1 VRVINCARG
10 DLIVDEALGAA
21 LDSGKVGGAALD
33 VFSEEPITE
42 HPLFRYDNVVV
53 TPHLG
58 ASTTEAQ
65 DRAGV
70 QTAGQVVAALT
81 GGVVTTAVNIPAVAP
96 EDMEVLGPFVPLAE
110 QLGQIGMALAQ
121 SVDRVEIELLGR
133 IAERDT
139 RLLSIA
145 VLLGVLKG
153 HTEEDVNLVNAPSL
167 AEERGIDVVE
177 TKRTSA
183 RDFTDLVRVTVV
195 GGGEGVRVV
204 GTNLGRRNR
213 PHLLEAWGQRFNIQ
227 IEEHVTLF
235 RYSDVPGMIGRVG
248 TAFGDHGINIVSAA
262 VGRQRDG
269 DERPDGAVAAM
280 AITTDAPVPREVI
293 DEIVAGDGF
302 VDGRT
307 VSL

>member
-1 VRVINCARG
+1 M
-10 DLIVDEALGAA
+10 D
-21 LDSGKVGGAALD
+21 
-33 VFSEEPITE
+33 
-42 HPLFRYDNVVV
+42 
-53 TPHLG
+53 
-58 ASTTEAQ
+58 
-65 DRAGV
+65 
-70 QTAGQVVAALT
+70 
-81 GGVVTTAVNIPAVAP
+81 
-96 EDMEVLGPFVPLAE
+96 VLGPFVPLCE
-110 QLGQIGMALAQ
+110 RLGRIGMALAERS
-121 SVDRVEIELLGR
+121 SVDRVEVELLGR

-139 RLLSIA
+139 RLLSTA

-153 HTEEDVNLVNAPSL
+153 HTEEEVNLVNAPSL
-167 AEERGIDVVE
+167 AEERGIDISE

-195 GGGEGVRVV
+195 SGDEGVRVV
-204 GTNLGRRNR
+204 GTNLGRRDR

-227 IEEHVTLF
+227 IEDQITLF

-262 VGRQRDG
+262 VGRQPDG
-269 DERPDGAVAAM
+269 DGPREGAFAAM
-280 AITTDAPVPREVI
+280 AITTDAPVPRAVI